1 MLVKKVYAADPLVCA
16 KCGATMK
23 IVAFI
28 EDPITI
34 RRILDHLKLAEP
46 DSEAARAPPPKPTP
60 APQGHDEFYPDL
72 PWEDI
77 AESCRP
83 EDDQVTG

>member
-1 MLVKKVYAADPLVCA
+1 
-16 KCGATMK
+16 MK

-46 DSEAARAPPPKPTP
+46 DTALAWAPPPKATP
-60 APQGHDEFYPDL
+60 APQGHDEFYPAP
-72 PWEDI
+72 PWEDL

-83 EDDQVTG
+83 EDDQVVG